1 MGTTTEI
8 NSNKEKV
15 LLLDQIE
22 SLTKSK
28 ASAEEALTSS
38 NETIDTLKKE
48 KKELVSQLSDLST
61 SIKSN
66 MEENMSKL
74 AKEKDDMERRVLD
87 LIEAN
92 NKTLLNELRSRRE
105 EEEEESRRLLLESQR
120 SFTLEIKEEII
131 KLKEEENHHQSE
143 THRLISDL
151 KEEVV
156 KLKEES

>member
-1 MGTTTEI
+1 MG
-8 NSNKEKV
+8 
-15 LLLDQIE
+15 
-22 SLTKSK
+22 
-28 ASAEEALTSS
+28 
-38 NETIDTLKKE
+38 KE

-120 SFTLEIKEEII
+120 SFTLEIKEE
-131 KLKEEENHHQSE
+131 ENDHQSE

-156 KLKEES
+156 KLKEESL